1 MPEAQLDRFMLK
13 LHIGYPQK
21 SEERQILDLMATS
34 APNLTVMPVVDPQQI
49 IAARSVVNEIYID
62 DRVKDYIVDVVW
74 ATRDPASY
82 NLKLDGLIRYGASP
96 RATIYLALAARAH
109 AFLNG
114 RGYVTPQ
121 DVKSIG
127 TDVLRHRVIVSYE
140 AEAETITSET
150 IVDRIFR
157 RPARPVIAQDRQ
169 TPAEI
174 LKKIRALEI
183 KTKGLVQTMFAGD
196 YHSVFKGR
204 GMNFEDVRE
213 YQPGDEI
220 RAIDWNVTARLG
232 TAFVKKFTEERE
244 LTVVLVVD
252 VSASGNFGS
261 ASQSKRELAAEIA
274 CLLAFSAIRNN
285 DKVGLLLFS
294 DTVELFI
301 PPKKG
306 RSHTLRIIREILFF
320 EPAGRGTAPALALDY
335 LNKVVTRRAVVFF
348 ISDFQTSDFSRELSV
363 SGRRHDFIAVHIQ
376 DQREEHLPNVG
387 IITLEDAETGEQI
400 EINTADRNT
409 RALQRLGGDATGR
422 FEPDAPPQQHRRHF
436 IAHERELSARLAL
449 VFQTTGTT
457 PRRAM
462 NWLTYVSFR
471 RRRHS

>member
-1 MPEAQLDRFMLK
+1 MP
-13 LHIGYPQK
+13 
-21 SEERQILDLMATS
+21 
-34 APNLTVMPVVDPQQI
+34 
-49 IAARSVVNEIYID
+49 
-62 DRVKDYIVDVVW
+62 
-74 ATRDPASY
+74 
-82 NLKLDGLIRYGASP
+82 
-96 RATIYLALAARAH
+96 
-109 AFLNG
+109 
-114 RGYVTPQ
+114 
-121 DVKSIG
+121 
-127 TDVLRHRVIVSYE
+127 
-140 AEAETITSET
+140 
-150 IVDRIFR
+150 
-157 RPARPVIAQDRQ
+157 QDRQ

-174 LKKIRALEI
+174 LRKIRALEI
-183 KTKGLVQTMFAGD
+183 KTKGLVQTIFAGD

-261 ASQSKRELAAEIA
+261 VSQSKRELAAEVA

-294 DTVELFI
+294 DRVELFI

-348 ISDFQTSDFSRELSV
+348 VSDFQASDFSRELSV
-363 SGRRHDFIAVHIQ
+363 SGRRHDFIAVHVQ
-376 DQREEHLPNVG
+376 DQREEMLPNVG
-387 IITLEDAETGEQI
+387 IITLEDAETGEQL
-400 EINTADRNT
+400 EINTADRTT
-409 RALQRLGGDATGR
+409 RARFSALAETHRAELYRTLRRNSIDAISLRTGEDYLPALRSFFKQR
-422 FEPDAPPQQHRRHF
+422 
-436 IAHERELSARLAL
+436 ERRLA
-449 VFQTTGTT
+449 V
-457 PRRAM
+457 R
-462 NWLTYVSFR
+462 
-471 RRRHS
+471 

>member
-1 MPEAQLDRFMLK
+1 MPR
-13 LHIGYPQK
+13 GP
-21 SEERQILDLMATS
+21 S
-34 APNLTVMPVVDPQQI
+34 ASLRSARDD
-49 IAARSVVNEIYID
+49 AA
-62 DRVKDYIVDVVW
+62 K
-74 ATRDPASY
+74 
-82 NLKLDGLIRYGASP
+82 
-96 RATIYLALAARAH
+96 
-109 AFLNG
+109 
-114 RGYVTPQ
+114 
-121 DVKSIG
+121 
-127 TDVLRHRVIVSYE
+127 
-140 AEAETITSET
+140 
-150 IVDRIFR
+150 
-157 RPARPVIAQDRQ
+157 

-183 KTKGLVQTMFAGD
+183 KTKGLVQTIFAGD

-220 RAIDWNVTARLG
+220 RAIDWNVTARIG

-261 ASQSKRELAAEIA
+261 VSQSKRELAAEVA

-294 DTVELFI
+294 DRVELFI

-320 EPAGRGTAPALALDY
+320 EPTGRGTAPALALDY

-348 ISDFQTSDFSRELSV
+348 VSDFQADDFSRELSV
-363 SGRRHDFIAVHIQ
+363 SGRRHDFIAVHVQ
-376 DQREEHLPNVG
+376 DQREEMLPNVG

-400 EINTADRNT
+400 EINTADRTT
-409 RALQRLGGDATGR
+409 RARFSALAETQRAELNRTLRRNGIDAISLRTGEDYLPALR
-422 FEPDAPPQQHRRHF
+422 SFFKQR
-436 IAHERELSARLAL
+436 ERRLA
-449 VFQTTGTT
+449 V
-457 PRRAM
+457 R
-462 NWLTYVSFR
+462 
-471 RRRHS
+471 

>member
-1 MPEAQLDRFMLK
+1 M
-13 LHIGYPQK
+13 
-21 SEERQILDLMATS
+21 S
-34 APNLTVMPVVDPQQI
+34 A
-49 IAARSVVNEIYID
+49 
-62 DRVKDYIVDVVW
+62 
-74 ATRDPASY
+74 RD
-82 NLKLDGLIRYGASP
+82 
-96 RATIYLALAARAH
+96 
-109 AFLNG
+109 
-114 RGYVTPQ
+114 Q
-121 DVKSIG
+121 
-127 TDVLRHRVIVSYE
+127 
-140 AEAETITSET
+140 
-150 IVDRIFR
+150 
-157 RPARPVIAQDRQ
+157 Q

-261 ASQSKRELAAEIA
+261 VAQSKRELAAEVA
-274 CLLAFSAIRNN
+274 CVLAFSAIRNN

-294 DTVELFI
+294 DRVELFI

-320 EPAGRGTAPALALDY
+320 EPVGRGTAPALALDY
-335 LNKVVTRRAVVFF
+335 LNHVVTRRAVVFF
-348 ISDFQTSDFSRELSV
+348 ISDFQTGDFSRQLAV
-363 SGRRHDFIAVHIQ
+363 SGRRHDFIALHIQ
-376 DQREEHLPNVG
+376 DQREENLPNIG

-400 EINTADRNT
+400 EINTGDRGA
-409 RALQRLGGDATGR
+409 RARFNALAETQRAELNRTLRRANIDVIALRTGENYLPALR
-422 FEPDAPPQQHRRHF
+422 FFFKQR
-436 IAHERELSARLAL
+436 ERRLA
-449 VFQTTGTT
+449 V
-457 PRRAM
+457 R
-462 NWLTYVSFR
+462 
-471 RRRHS
+471 

>member
-1 MPEAQLDRFMLK
+1 MTNR
-13 LHIGYPQK
+13 
-21 SEERQILDLMATS
+21 T
-34 APNLTVMPVVDPQQI
+34 
-49 IAARSVVNEIYID
+49 
-62 DRVKDYIVDVVW
+62 
-74 ATRDPASY
+74 
-82 NLKLDGLIRYGASP
+82 
-96 RATIYLALAARAH
+96 
-109 AFLNG
+109 
-114 RGYVTPQ
+114 
-121 DVKSIG
+121 
-127 TDVLRHRVIVSYE
+127 
-140 AEAETITSET
+140 
-150 IVDRIFR
+150 
-157 RPARPVIAQDRQ
+157 DRQ

-174 LKKIRALEI
+174 LRKIRALEI
-183 KTKGLVQTMFAGD
+183 KTKGLVQSVFAGD

-261 ASQSKRELAAEIA
+261 VSQSKRELAAEVA

-294 DTVELFI
+294 DRVELFI

-348 ISDFQTSDFSRELSV
+348 VSDFQAGDFSRELSV

-376 DQREEHLPNVG
+376 DQREEILPNVG

-400 EINTADRNT
+400 EINTADRTT
-409 RALQRLGGDATGR
+409 RSRFSALAETKRAELNRTLRRNSIDAISLRTGEDYLPALRSFFKQR
-422 FEPDAPPQQHRRHF
+422 
-436 IAHERELSARLAL
+436 ERRLA
-449 VFQTTGTT
+449 V
-457 PRRAM
+457 R
-462 NWLTYVSFR
+462 
-471 RRRHS
+471 

>member
-1 MPEAQLDRFMLK
+1 MGRIRTTDRSPK
-13 LHIGYPQK
+13 
-21 SEERQILDLMATS
+21 
-34 APNLTVMPVVDPQQI
+34 
-49 IAARSVVNEIYID
+49 
-62 DRVKDYIVDVVW
+62 
-74 ATRDPASY
+74 PAE
-82 NLKLDGLIRYGASP
+82 
-96 RATIYLALAARAH
+96 
-109 AFLNG
+109 
-114 RGYVTPQ
+114 
-121 DVKSIG
+121 
-127 TDVLRHRVIVSYE
+127 VLR
-140 AEAETITSET
+140 
-150 IVDRIFR
+150 
-157 RPARPVIAQDRQ
+157 
-169 TPAEI
+169 
-174 LKKIRALEI
+174 KIRALEI
-183 KTKGLVQTMFAGD
+183 KTKGLVQTIFAGD

-261 ASQSKRELAAEIA
+261 SIQSKRELAAEVA

-294 DTVELFI
+294 DRVELFI

-348 ISDFQTSDFSRELSV
+348 ISDFQTDDFTRELSV

-376 DQREEHLPNVG
+376 DQREETLPNVG
-387 IITLEDAETGEQI
+387 IITLEDSETGEQI
-400 EINTADRNT
+400 EINTADRST
-409 RALQRLGGDATGR
+409 RARFSALAETKRAELNRTLRRNSIDAISLRTGEDYLPALRSFFKQR
-422 FEPDAPPQQHRRHF
+422 
-436 IAHERELSARLAL
+436 ERRLA
-449 VFQTTGTT
+449 V
-457 PRRAM
+457 R
-462 NWLTYVSFR
+462 
-471 RRRHS
+471 